1 MHRSREKAS
10 PYAGKAFVISYRILP
25 ARHCVARYSPRAV
38 STGAAKNSLFMAR
51 YPLMRS

>member
-25 ARHCVARYSPRAV
+25 AKHCVARYSPRSV
-38 STGAAKNSLFMAR
+38 SSGVAKTSLFMAR

>member
-25 ARHCVARYSPRAV
+25 AKHCVARYSSRSV
-38 STGAAKNSLFMAR
+38 NSGAAKNSLFMAR